1 MSFSDTDSGSGFG
14 VQGTS
19 ISADGVLGESDTGPG
34 VLGSSGRGPGVVGR
48 SKEGTGVA
56 GVSSKGAGVTGTSA
70 VLEGVIGESKKSH
83 GVRGHALDANATGVV
98 GIHDVDGDGVAGVS
112 KGGNG
117 VFGQSDFHLDK
128 KGSGVFG
135 LAHPAGYGVYGYSP
149 RGPAGTVGQSDA
161 GIGIF
166 GQSGSDSSA
175 GVHGQNTGAGTGVRG
190 SCSAGEGVVG
200 VSDKGAG
207 VHGHSASGAGVA
219 GEGSTGIVGKG
230 TSIGALLSGD
240 FAIWAKGVTAGVVA
254 SGSALGVTGEGGF
267 AGVSGKGPFG
277 VQGDGDVSGVI
288 GLLKKS
294 SFMGGVTGAGS
305 SSRTGVFGSSE
316 SGNGV
321 VGMSVDGAGVVGWSP
336 HPTNVGPFGFAG
348 NFKGAVNV
356 TGPVHKSGGGFRI
369 DHPLA
374 PTDMYLNHSFVESPD
389 MKNVYDGVAVLDRK
403 GGATVTLPEWF
414 ETLNRE
420 FRYQLTAV
428 GGAAPNLHIG
438 SEMRRGRFRI
448 AGGTRGM
455 KVCWQVTGIR
465 RDPWAEANRIR
476 VEEKKTRIERGT
488 YRHPEVYGKPD
499 DLSVEW
505 IRHPDLLK
513 ILKKRGGGRASLVST
528 YRELIR
534 ETLGKLEANTAQ
546 ARRMATGA
554 VEKSAAPLRKRPANV
569 RKVKAEF
576 KRVRSS
582 ASG

>member
-1 MSFSDTDSGSGFG
+1 
-14 VQGTS
+14 
-19 ISADGVLGESDTGPG
+19 
-34 VLGSSGRGPGVVGR
+34 
-48 SKEGTGVA
+48 
-56 GVSSKGAGVTGTSA
+56 
-70 VLEGVIGESKKSH
+70 
-83 GVRGHALDANATGVV
+83 
-98 GIHDVDGDGVAGVS
+98 VS

-135 LAHPAGYGVYGYSP
+135 LAQPAGYGVYGYSP
-149 RGPAGTVGQSDA
+149 RGPVGTVGLSDA

-190 SCSAGEGVVG
+190 SCSVGEGVVG

-207 VHGHSASGAGVA
+207 VHGHSNSGAGVA
-219 GEGSTGIVGKG
+219 GQGSTGILGQG
-230 TSIGALLSGD
+230 TSIGAALSGGL
-240 FAIWAKGVTAGVVA
+240 AVHAKGVTTGMVA
-254 SGSALGVTGEGGF
+254 SGGALGVRGEGGL
-267 AGVSGKGPFG
+267 AGVSGSGPFG

-288 GLLKKS
+288 GSLNKS
-294 SFMGGVTGAGS
+294 SFMGAVTGAGS

-321 VGMSVDGAGVVGWSP
+321 VGMTVDGAGVVGWSP

-356 TGPVHKSGGGFRI
+356 TGPVHKSGGGFKI

-374 PTDMYLNHSFVESPD
+374 PTAMYLNHSFVESPD
-389 MKNVYDGVAVLDRK
+389 MKNIYDGVAVLDRK
-403 GGATVTLPEWF
+403 GRATVTLPEWF
-414 ETLNRE
+414 ETLNSG

-438 SEMRRGRFRI
+438 SGIRRGRFRI
-448 AGGTRGM
+448 AGGTRGL

-505 IRHPDLLK
+505 VRHPDLFK
-513 ILKKRGGGRASLVST
+513 ILKKRGGGRASLVSA

-534 ETLGKLEANTAQ
+534 ETLDKLEANTTRAG
-546 ARRMATGA
+546 RLATDA
-554 VEKSAAPLRKRPANV
+554 VENRAAPLRKRPTNI
-569 RKVKAEF
+569 RKLKAEF
-576 KRVRSS
+576 RRVGSS
-582 ASG
+582 AHR